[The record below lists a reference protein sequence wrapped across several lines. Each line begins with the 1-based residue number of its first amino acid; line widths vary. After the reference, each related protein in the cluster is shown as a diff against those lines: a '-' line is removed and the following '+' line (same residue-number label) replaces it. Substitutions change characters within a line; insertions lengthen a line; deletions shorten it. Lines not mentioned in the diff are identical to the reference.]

1 MGFLDLKR
9 GIYRGEALGREL
21 NVSPHFFVLGVGKI
35 SLKTAKTVAELA
47 AYRCELFV
55 PYGASGGRNGIRIG
69 ANVNISTGASIWTM
83 QHEVDDP
90 YFGTGGGTVSVEDRV
105 WVSCNT
111 IILPGVTVREGSVIA
126 AGAVVTKDT
135 EAYSINGGLP
145 SRKIGERSQDLR
157 YNFDGS
163 YMHFL

>member
-1 MGFLDLKR
+1 M
-9 GIYRGEALGREL
+9 
-21 NVSPHFFVLGVGKI
+21 
-35 SLKTAKTVAELA
+35 
-47 AYRCELFV
+47 
-55 PYGASGGRNGIRIG
+55 
-69 ANVNISTGASIWTM
+69 
-83 QHEVDDP
+83 
-90 YFGTGGGTVSVEDRV
+90 SVEDRV

-145 SRKIGERSQDLR
+145 SRKIGKRSQDLR